1 MSPTFIEFIFIK
13 IGSADCKGPG
23 VAGNT
28 SLKVKSFMTLFCK
41 IKILS
46 ISVLNAEPQ
55 TSIA

>member
-1 MSPTFIEFIFIK
+1 MSTTFIEFIFTK
-13 IGSADCKGPG
+13 IGSANCKGPG

-28 SLKVKSFMTLFCK
+28 SLNVMSLMALFCK

-46 ISVLNAEPQ
+46 SSVLNAEPH